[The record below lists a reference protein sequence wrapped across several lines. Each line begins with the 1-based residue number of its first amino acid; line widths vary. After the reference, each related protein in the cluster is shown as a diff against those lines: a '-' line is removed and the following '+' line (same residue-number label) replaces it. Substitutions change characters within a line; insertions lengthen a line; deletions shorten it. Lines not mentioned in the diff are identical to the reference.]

1 MSRKVIFK
9 TYNQDQLSL
18 LPPSYD
24 DLVPEHHPVRIVN
37 TIIDH
42 VDISAL
48 EKSYKGGAPQA
59 IIHVCY
65 SRLLYMPIYVIYIL
79 QEK

>member
-9 TYNQDQLSL
+9 TYNQDQLSF

-24 DLVPEHHPVRIVN
+24 DLVPENHPVGIVN
-37 TIIDH
+37 TIVDN

-48 EKSYKGGAPQA
+48 EKSYKEWTIKTSLQ
-59 IIHVCY
+59 CT
-65 SRLLYMPIYVIYIL
+65 SIY
-79 QEK
+79 Q

>member
-18 LPPSYD
+18 LPSPSYD
-24 DLVPEHHPVRIVN
+24 DLVPVNHPVRIVN

-48 EKSYKGGAPQA
+48 ENSYKDEQHIPNTPDFEA
-59 IIHVCY
+59 IILI
-65 SRLLYMPIYVIYIL
+65 R
-79 QEK
+79 